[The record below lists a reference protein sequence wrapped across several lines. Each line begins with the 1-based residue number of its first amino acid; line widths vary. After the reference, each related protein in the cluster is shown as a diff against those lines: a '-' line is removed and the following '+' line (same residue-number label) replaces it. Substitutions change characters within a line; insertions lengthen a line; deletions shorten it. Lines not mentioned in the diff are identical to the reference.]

1 MDVKR
6 LVVLGVLFVV
16 LVILAIIFFLSGGE
30 EKIKQVSPSSIL
42 ESDALSSEPHEMKK
56 ITLFFLSEKD
66 TLLHPEEREIV
77 VSSSIIQQA
86 RHTVEELLNGS
97 RNGSVSPFPPETKL
111 RELFMTREGIV
122 YVDFSREI
130 QERHLS
136 GASAEILT
144 IYSIVN
150 SLTVNFESVKRVF
163 ILIDGDERETL
174 RGHVDLSRPLLPRF
188 DLIAN

>member
-42 ESDALSSEPHEMKK
+42 ESDALSSEPPEMKK

-77 VSSSIIQQA
+77 ASSSIIQQA

-111 RELFMTREGIV
+111 RELFMTREGIA